1 MEELPAPV
9 GAVLDK
15 ADDEDKEEK
24 NDEAAEKLI
33 DKATK

>member
-33 DKATK
+33 N